1 MEFDYLNYIIFP
13 LLIFMVRIADVS
25 LGTVRIVCVSKDM
38 RALAAFLGFLEVTIW
53 LFAIT
58 QIMQNISNPVQYV
71 AYAAGFGMGNYVGI
85 TIERKLSMGSRMIRI
100 ITKNNAKELIASLR
114 SRGFGATS
122 IDGEGLE
129 GPVKVI
135 FSVVRRSKVADVVN
149 IAKEHNPKAFFTVE
163 EISQLSDSSS
173 LNNNGQNRF
182 YFLEKFNRRR

>member
-13 LLIFMVRIADVS
+13 LLIFIVRIADVS

-38 RALAAFLGFLEVTIW
+38 RALSSFLGFLEVMIW

-58 QIMQNISNPVQYV
+58 QIMKNISNPVQYV

-85 TIERKLSMGSRMIRI
+85 TIERKLSMGSRMVRI
-100 ITKNNAKELIASLR
+100 IAKNNAKELITSLR
-114 SRGFGATS
+114 SRGYGATS

-135 FSVVRRSKVADVVN
+135 FSVVRRHKVADVVN

-173 LNNNGQNRF
+173 LNNNAQNRF

>member
-1 MEFDYLNYIIFP
+1 MEFDYLNYIVFP
-13 LLIFMVRIADVS
+13 LLIFMIRIADVS

-38 RALAAFLGFLEVTIW
+38 RALSAFLGFLEVMIW

-58 QIMQNISNPVQYV
+58 QILKNVSNPVQYV

-100 ITKNNAKELIASLR
+100 ITKNKAKELITSLR
-114 SRGFGATS
+114 SRGYGATS

-135 FSVVRRSKVADVVN
+135 FSVVRRSKVADVIN

-163 EISQLSDSSS
+163 EINQLSDSSS
-173 LNNNGQNRF
+173 LNNNGQSRF